1 MCEFAVP
8 PPAEPDWQEYCIP
21 YELLAKYVARWE
33 IRKIAQAQKQQTV
46 AQEAAGSAG
55 GASPK
60 KKRKKPPAKSMQKR
74 TQRAKKRAKGRKQ
87 KKQTAKVAKPT
98 ARAVSSS
105 SSGSGSDHSADSN
118 YEQDTEQESD
128 DSQVGGQGG
137 TTPPVFSDDDFG
149 VEVRGFCP
157 IDDGPPGY
165 AVPPNR
171 WLAPEQNVWVLI
183 NDSYPGYR
191 LADGWHLGYLGTCC
205 FAYTI
210 WFNYF
215 DHCFTSVRL
224 EDLHRIRLPGGHL
237 SKVRIMGS
245 LGPPASGLFAD
256 PLPGRGSAF
265 SPPHLHYSN
274 YHSRVRPP
282 PYGRDLTEEQ
292 RFWDSAYGIR
302 RSSTTHDSAVT
313 VIPFRSLSDACP
325 GDVPASPTDKDE
337 GTSSGMDI

>member
-74 TQRAKKRAKGRKQ
+74 TQRAKKKAKGRKQ

-98 ARAVSSS
+98 ARAVGSS

-137 TTPPVFSDDDFG
+137 TPPVFSDDDFG

-337 GTSSGMDI
+337 GTSSGMEI